1 LYSSASTQKLEELSG
16 SATPPPTNTAN
27 TEQQVQEQIRADR
40 VVPEPQAPSTAAPSP
55 QTALEDPK
63 QPRPAPERQVPKT
76 TEVGNTTEE
85 PTGSAKPEE
94 ETEPSAPAIEEI
106 LRHYEEENRF
116 CDTRS
121 DTIEIPVGDEVK
133 AVEAVG
139 KIFLEEVKVSLA

>member
-1 LYSSASTQKLEELSG
+1 LYSSASTQKPEEPFG
-16 SATPPPTNTAN
+16 SATPPPTNTAG

-40 VVPEPQAPSTAAPSP
+40 LVPEPEAPSTAAPGP

-63 QPRPAPERQVPKT
+63 QPRPTLERQVPKT
-76 TEVGNTTEE
+76 TEVGKTTEE

-106 LRHYEEENRF
+106 LGHYEEENRF
-116 CDTRS
+116 CGTCS
-121 DTIEIPVGDEVK
+121 YTVEILVGDEVR